1 MQNKGFDNAVWYQE
15 GKMNLQ
21 LLTKN
26 LFELQGFSEVNSKYH
41 E

>member
-21 LLTKN
+21 LTKKS
-26 LFELQGFSEVNSKYH
+26 F
-41 E
+41 